1 MTNKK
6 MLSTLLAAILLATVS
21 CGGTPSG
28 GNETTPS
35 AATDSGTT
43 TEETAAPDPLSSLR
57 KEDFGGRAYTMLG
70 VSDSSMSALAPNE
83 LNATELNGDIVNDTV
98 YNRNRKIEDIYN
110 VKITAETKPS
120 GEIVSLVK
128 SSVLAGD
135 CPYDLVWPQMSGGST
150 LATSGVLANFYDF
163 KDIDLTAEWWNQRAT
178 EQLTVNGKC
187 YLQLNYI
194 PYTGMLFTHCMF
206 YNHRLA
212 EKYLTESMYD
222 LVRNGKWT
230 IDKFLEVTEN
240 ATQDINGDSKYDE
253 NDNYGFMASFGSVG
267 IFTYS
272 CDQDMVSVSKDGEV
286 KIEIYTEKMQ
296 DIVEKVNKLCYEGNR
311 SYVKPVA
318 KEPDIAKM
326 FANGQSLFYAGFLSD
341 ALLYFRDMKDDYGM
355 LPFPKYDENQEH
367 YYTSVSGGTGMLG
380 IPLTVADPDFTGLIT
395 EALAIESYNS
405 VRPAIYET
413 VMENKL
419 LRDEDSVEM
428 YETLLDGIRV
438 EFAVVYHSSNSDI
451 PFTLWNLTEK
461 KSTDL
466 ASYINSRGPKALKA
480 YQKIVDAWYE

>member
-6 MLSTLLAAILLATVS
+6 MLSALLAAILLATVS
-21 CGGTPSG
+21 CGGTSSG
-28 GNETTPS
+28 GNETTTS
-35 AATDSGTT
+35 AATDSDTT

-57 KEDFGGRAYTMLG
+57 KEDFGGHAYTMLG

-83 LNATELNGDIVNDTV
+83 LNATDLNGDIVNDTV

-135 CPYDLVWPQMSGGST
+135 CPYDLVWPSMSGGST

-178 EQLTVNGKC
+178 EQLTVNGQC

-212 EKYLTESMYD
+212 EKYLNESMYD
-222 LVRNGKWT
+222 LVRDGKWT

-240 ATQDINGDSKYDE
+240 ATQDVNGDSVYDE

-311 SYVKPVA
+311 SYVKGVD
-318 KEPDIAKM
+318 KEAAIAKM

-355 LPFPKYDENQEH
+355 LPFPKYD
-367 YYTSVSGGTGMLG
+367 
-380 IPLTVADPDFTGLIT
+380 
-395 EALAIESYNS
+395 
-405 VRPAIYET
+405 
-413 VMENKL
+413 
-419 LRDEDSVEM
+419 
-428 YETLLDGIRV
+428 
-438 EFAVVYHSSNSDI
+438 
-451 PFTLWNLTEK
+451 
-461 KSTDL
+461 
-466 ASYINSRGPKALKA
+466 
-480 YQKIVDAWYE
+480 

>member
-1 MTNKK
+1 MQTKRTVSI
-6 MLSTLLAAILLATVS
+6 LLLAALLATVS
-21 CGGTPSG
+21 CGS
-28 GNETTPS
+28 
-35 AATDSGTT
+35 SGTT
-43 TEETAAPDPLSSLR
+43 ESDGTTSGSESTTETTVETTAPDPLSSLR
-57 KEDFGGRAYTMLG
+57 KEDFGGRTYTMLG
-70 VSDSSMSALAPNE
+70 TSDSSMSALAPNE
-83 LNATELNGDIVNDTV
+83 LNATDLDGDIINDTV
-98 YNRNRKIEDIYN
+98 YNRNRKIEDLYN
-110 VKITAETKPS
+110 IKITAETKPG

-135 CPYDLVWPQMSGGST
+135 CPYDLVWPTMGSGST
-150 LATSGVLANFYDF
+150 LAAAGVLANYYDF
-163 KDIDLTAEWWNQRAT
+163 KDIDLNAEWWNQRAT
-178 EQLTVNGKC
+178 EQLTINGQC

-222 LVRNGKWT
+222 LVRDGKWT

-240 ATQDINGDSKYDE
+240 ATQDVNGDSVYDE

-272 CDQDMVSVSKDGEV
+272 CDQDMVSVSDDGEV

-326 FANGQSLFYAGFLSD
+326 FANGQGLFYAGFLSD
-341 ALLYFRDMKDDYGM
+341 ALLYFRDMKDDFGL
-355 LPFPKYDENQEH
+355 LPFPKYDENQKE

-405 VRPAIYET
+405 VRPAIYNT
-413 VMENKL
+413 VMKDKL

-438 EFAVVYHSSNSDI
+438 EFAVVYQSTNSDI

-466 ASYINSRGPKALKA
+466 ASYINSRGPRALKA
-480 YQKIVDAWYE
+480 YQKIVDAMYE

>member
-1 MTNKK
+1 MQTKRTVSI
-6 MLSTLLAAILLATVS
+6 LLLAALLATVS
-21 CGGTPSG
+21 CGSSGTAESDGTTSG
-28 GNETTPS
+28 SESTTETTVE
-35 AATDSGTT
+35 TT
-43 TEETAAPDPLSSLR
+43 APDPLSSLR
-57 KEDFGGRAYTMLG
+57 KEDFGGRTYTMLG
-70 VSDSSMSALAPNE
+70 TSDSSMSALAPNE
-83 LNATELNGDIVNDTV
+83 LNATELDGDIINDTV
-98 YNRNRKIEDIYN
+98 YNRNRKIEDLYN
-110 VKITAETKPS
+110 IKITAETKPG

-135 CPYDLVWPQMSGGST
+135 CPYDLVWPTMSGGST
-150 LATSGVLANFYDF
+150 LAAAGVLANYYDF
-163 KDIDLTAEWWNQRAT
+163 KDIDLNAEWWNQRAT
-178 EQLTVNGKC
+178 EQLTVNGQC

-311 SYVKPVA
+311 SYVKGVN
-318 KEPDIAKM
+318 KEADIAKM

-341 ALLYFRDMKDDYGM
+341 ALLYFRDMKDDYSM

-466 ASYINSRGPKALKA
+466 ASYINSRGPKALAA

>member
-1 MTNKK
+1 MQNKRTVS
-6 MLSTLLAAILLATVS
+6 MLLISALLATVS
-21 CGGTPSG
+21 CGS
-28 GNETTPS
+28 
-35 AATDSGTT
+35 SGTT
-43 TEETAAPDPLSSLR
+43 DSEGKTSGSETTTETIVETTAPDPLSSLR

-83 LNATELNGDIVNDTV
+83 LNATELNGDIVNDTI

-120 GEIVSLVK
+120 GEILSLVK

-135 CPYDLVWPQMSGGST
+135 CPYNLVWPRMGDGSR

-178 EQLTVNGKC
+178 EQLTVNGQC

-206 YNHRLA
+206 YNHNVA

-240 ATQDINGDSKYDE
+240 ATQDINGDSVYDE

-286 KIEIYTEKMQ
+286 NIEIYTEKMQ

-311 SYVKPVA
+311 SYVKGVA
-318 KEPDIAKM
+318 KEADIAKM

-341 ALLYFRDMKDDYGM
+341 ALLYFRDMKDDYGL

-405 VRPAIYET
+405 VRPAIYNT
-413 VMENKL
+413 VMEDKL

-428 YETLLDGIRV
+428 YQTLLDGIRV
-438 EFAVVYHSSNSDI
+438 EFAVVYVSSNSDI
-451 PFTLWNLTEK
+451 PFTLWKLSEK

-466 ASYINSRGPKALKA
+466 ASYINSRGPRALKA